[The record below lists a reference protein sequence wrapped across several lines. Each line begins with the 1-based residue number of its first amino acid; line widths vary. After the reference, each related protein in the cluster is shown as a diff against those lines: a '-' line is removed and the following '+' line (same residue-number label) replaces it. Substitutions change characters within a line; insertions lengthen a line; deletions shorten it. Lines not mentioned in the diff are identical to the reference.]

1 MSESARISSSK
12 ETGDKQSIRW
22 RWWVVVVA
30 VVDDSG
36 TNERMRE
43 KTEKIDWLTSR
54 ANRFFLLILYVRT
67 NRTIAIIFSF
77 LFLSLSVFLSLD
89 LSSLLC
95 SSSSHYIYSTIISLS
110 ILGLLSLF
118 LSSFSMDN
126 NPLTPRASNFS
137 IASLITS
144 DGCEDENSLYHS
156 LTSPIGTPN
165 TPQIPYTHPS
175 LSIEKITNDYYHSSH
190 LQPDLHHFRAAT
202 LTETN
207 NGQCQPPPAVPIKEN
222 RSTNHKNHPH
232 HHQQVTNLQKSL
244 TTIRNMEGEQET
256 RREVPF
262 THRSCLDY
270 IQSATEKIKS
280 TSTSMLDI
288 NKSDS
293 ENGIGLTGNNEL
305 KKPLHPKLAN
315 IKLVIESK
323 SLWDE
328 FDKLG
333 TEMIVTR
340 SGR

>member
-1 MSESARISSSK
+1 MIVGRTSEWERK
-12 ETGDKQSIRW
+12 QRKLTGSLRVPIAFFADSIR
-22 RWWVVVVA
+22 A
-30 VVDDSG
+30 
-36 TNERMRE
+36 NEPNN
-43 KTEKIDWLTSR
+43 S
-54 ANRFFLLILYVRT
+54 YH
-67 NRTIAIIFSF
+67 F
-77 LFLSLSVFLSLD
+77 LFLSLYF
-89 LSSLLC
+89 
-95 SSSSHYIYSTIISLS
+95 SLS
-110 ILGLLSLF
+110 RSRSIFPFMLKFFTSYILNNNLLF
-118 LSSFSMDN
+118 LSSSSSFPMDN

-156 LTSPIGTPN
+156 LTSPIGTHN
-165 TPQIPYTHPS
+165 TAQIPYTHPS
-175 LSIEKITNDYYHSSH
+175 LSIEKITNDYYHNSH

-207 NGQCQPPPAVPIKEN
+207 NGQCQPPAPAPAPTVPIKES
-222 RSTNHKNHPH
+222 RSTNHKNQSH

-244 TTIRNMEGEQET
+244 TTIRNMEGEPET
-256 RREVPF
+256 RREVRF
-262 THRSCLDY
+262 KHRSCLDY

-293 ENGIGLTGNNEL
+293 ENGLGPTGNSEL